1 MWWWMRGRLVKQD
14 GKLDRKT
21 SISCQ
26 TCLSETESQTLHVA
40 LELSPLTTTAIDP
53 GPTQAHR
60 DHALAKTQRKDR
72 VAGWKSQA
80 KNIGF
85 HSAPNFEREA
95 PNSGQSTLAMRS
107 LVRSVG
113 DTANGEQSQEMA
125 VFASKT
131 VIPAIQHK
139 MPVRNLVRARMI
151 AFYDSLSNRR
161 QLLLIRDRLPVD
173 SSVSSKPRQLP
184 LCIASCVSL
193 DQLDHCLVI
202 NLPL

>member
-1 MWWWMRGRLVKQD
+1 VGPELN
-14 GKLDRKT
+14 
-21 SISCQ
+21 
-26 TCLSETESQTLHVA
+26 LSTAALIHFDPVRVPPSHTLA
-40 LELSPLTTTAIDP
+40 AGL
-53 GPTQAHR
+53 Q
-60 DHALAKTQRKDR
+60 KDR
-72 VAGWKSQA
+72 AARWKSQA

-85 HSAPNFEREA
+85 HGAPNFEREG

-125 VFASKT
+125 VFASKM
-131 VIPAIQHK
+131 VIPAIQQK